1 MSAVTLDSNTTTPLR
16 TSTTPIACESRCGST
31 PTTKSSSSAS
41 IRNDLQPRLGDNSG
55 AGLGVKTAG
64 GRTVTGHARKRADRL
79 LIRPTSGRQAGTG
92 LFARTDPYKDT
103 RKRSHF
109 TNESRTKSTG
119 TNLTT
124 APDGTPNTLT
134 VHKLVAPLRFPGFA
148 AG

>member
-55 AGLGVKTAG
+55 AGLGEDRWRQNCDG
-64 GRTVTGHARKRADRL
+64 SRPQRADRL

-92 LFARTDPYKDT
+92 LFARTYPHEDT

-119 TNLTT
+119 TTLTKT
-124 APDGTPNTLT
+124 PDGAPNTLT
-134 VHKLVAPLRFPGFA
+134 VHKPRSPCKSCDPAT
-148 AG
+148 